1 MCHLG
6 SDVELSQS
14 FKKNLKGQILK
25 VFDEEENEY
34 NNARRK
40 KKSEKKKKV
49 RNRSSDEE
57 TESDYSDDEDDK
69 RKRAKRSLEFRTK
82 MNDYLNKEGKF
93 GKMEDIKTP
102 QIRARALDDYY
113 DYNPQS
119 IEFFNDG
126 EEVKDQSNFSSNR
139 SSFRNFD
146 QSFISPRTNVFNES
160 FSSRPSRLESI
171 PEAWL
176 VFPEAGG
183 GGGSDKH
190 KDSQQLNHNY
200 NNNNSNSR
208 LSRAIPVSLRHGI
221 GSRLQVHS

>member
-1 MCHLG
+1 MTFSYLG

-14 FKKNLKGQILK
+14 FKKNLQGQILK

-40 KKSEKKKKV
+40 KRSEKKKKV

-57 TESDYSDDEDDK
+57 TDSEYSDDEDDK

-93 GKMEDIKTP
+93 GKMEDIRTP
-102 QIRARALDDYY
+102 QIRARALDDYH
-113 DYNPQS
+113 DYYPQS

-139 SSFRNFD
+139 SSFRNLD

-183 GGGSDKH
+183 GGSDKH
-190 KDSQQLNHNY
+190 KDSQQFNNHNT
-200 NNNNSNSR
+200 NSNSR

>member
-1 MCHLG
+1 
-6 SDVELSQS
+6 
-14 FKKNLKGQILK
+14 
-25 VFDEEENEY
+25 
-34 NNARRK
+34 
-40 KKSEKKKKV
+40 
-49 RNRSSDEE
+49 
-57 TESDYSDDEDDK
+57 
-69 RKRAKRSLEFRTK
+69 
-82 MNDYLNKEGKF
+82 
-93 GKMEDIKTP
+93 MEDIRTP

-113 DYNPQS
+113 DDNHQS

-139 SSFRNFD
+139 SSFRNLD

-176 VFPEAGG
+176 VFPEAV

-190 KDSQQLNHNY
+190 KDSQHFNNHNT
-200 NNNNSNSR
+200 NSNSR